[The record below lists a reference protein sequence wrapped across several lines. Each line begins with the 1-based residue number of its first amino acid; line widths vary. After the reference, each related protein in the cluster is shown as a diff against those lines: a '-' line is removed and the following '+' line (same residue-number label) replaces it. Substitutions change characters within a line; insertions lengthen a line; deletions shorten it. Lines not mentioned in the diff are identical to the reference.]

1 MTGFIQPV
9 VVSWTWGGGWL
20 SKQGFFDFSGAG
32 VVHLVGGSAGL
43 IGAYIIRPR
52 HGKEKDQ
59 KKRRD
64 ILVNEEFIELE
75 RISSNPEI
83 LKCWIRDRENQPF
96 KPYSIPFMVV
106 GTLLL
111 WISWLFFNGGSAK
124 TMFGPREKS
133 VAKII
138 MNTMISGAISALI
151 STFFKP
157 YIMNT
162 YKKSWYDVT
171 GLCNG
176 LLAGLVSITGSCINV
191 HPWQAFIIGIG
202 AAVVYTLGC
211 RLLLKLNI
219 DDPLEA
225 SAVHCFCGMWGL
237 ICVGIFD

>member
-1 MTGFIQPV
+1 
-9 VVSWTWGGGWL
+9 
-20 SKQGFFDFSGAG
+20 
-32 VVHLVGGSAGL
+32 
-43 IGAYIIRPR
+43 
-52 HGKEKDQ
+52 
-59 KKRRD
+59 
-64 ILVNEEFIELE
+64 
-75 RISSNPEI
+75 
-83 LKCWIRDRENQPF
+83 
-96 KPYSIPFMVV
+96 MVI

-124 TMFGPREKS
+124 TMFNPRKKS

-138 MNTMISGAISALI
+138 MNTMISAGISGLI

-176 LLAGLVSITGSCINV
+176 ILGGLVSITGSCIDV
-191 HPWQAFIIGIG
+191 LPWEAFIIGMCS
-202 AAVVYTLGC
+202 AFVYTIGC
-211 RLLLKLNI
+211 RVLLRLNI

-237 ICVGIFD
+237 IAVGIFD